1 MTQDL
6 IGFKENLKRM
16 IDIVY
21 AGTSNALAVAD
32 QLTFLWSVFLLADD
46 SPKPLNY
53 PFKKSLS
60 FTWSELLA
68 IKHDAYDLIQ
78 EKILP
83 RMLSR
88 HPVSSYVPKRMAGGG
103 EKLTITPAQCYE
115 LMGILNDIYYRLD
128 VVRLN
133 NARLNL
139 DIMLYDY
146 MLEMLFE
153 GSIEGKSEWMTGGS
167 VNFIVSLASFH
178 LMRSGG
184 NDDTINV
191 HDVHCRSG
199 QLLTA
204 SFKEFQPINPRT
216 SLFAGRTLSPIMTR
230 IATFRFLLSGVRRF
244 SILKKNPLVFPHDSF
259 SVGSPKEIGNWLKYD
274 VVYVHPPKSITTNHR
289 KASDSRLLGLTGTS
303 HMYFSYLLYGLS
315 KCKPRGWMFAILPEK
330 LLKDEGNWLLD
341 QIWQEAK
348 IKAVIHL
355 PDEQKR
361 SSNGEEFSLI
371 VLRNEPLPGRQNM
384 GDIRRFQLSGY
395 EDWQTT
401 LFWDDYKAVGNGGA
415 SAAIS
420 DLTGFVEVRRPDQ
433 NQLKLDE
440 LLFESISRLEDEM
453 VNPRDSRPDGE
464 KLQDWQVTL
473 YRHGTNFDIGQSLQR
488 LICDNRVEAVVSE
501 EGEVVF
507 ELKRTDKRTE
517 FEPKKLEEI
526 LSLEQFQLFLI
537 ICDSESPIPI
547 HKARQKL
554 SQEEQSRFT
563 IQQAVDTVHMIGRM
577 GLLECI
583 YESVNTGIAST
594 AAIGAIDLWMKVPE
608 GERLWK
614 FTASR

>member
-1 MTQDL
+1 
-6 IGFKENLKRM
+6 
-16 IDIVY
+16 
-21 AGTSNALAVAD
+21 
-32 QLTFLWSVFLLADD
+32 
-46 SPKPLNY
+46 
-53 PFKKSLS
+53 
-60 FTWSELLA
+60 
-68 IKHDAYDLIQ
+68 
-78 EKILP
+78 
-83 RMLSR
+83 
-88 HPVSSYVPKRMAGGG
+88 
-103 EKLTITPAQCYE
+103 
-115 LMGILNDIYYRLD
+115 
-128 VVRLN
+128 
-133 NARLNL
+133 
-139 DIMLYDY
+139 
-146 MLEMLFE
+146 
-153 GSIEGKSEWMTGGS
+153 
-167 VNFIVSLASFH
+167 
-178 LMRSGG
+178 
-184 NDDTINV
+184 
-191 HDVHCRSG
+191 
-199 QLLTA
+199 
-204 SFKEFQPINPRT
+204 
-216 SLFAGRTLSPIMTR
+216 
-230 IATFRFLLSGVRRF
+230 
-244 SILKKNPLVFPHDSF
+244 
-259 SVGSPKEIGNWLKYD
+259 
-274 VVYVHPPKSITTNHR
+274 
-289 KASDSRLLGLTGTS
+289 
-303 HMYFSYLLYGLS
+303 
-315 KCKPRGWMFAILPEK
+315 MFAILPEK
-330 LLKDEGNWLLD
+330 LLADEGNWMLD
-341 QIWQEAK
+341 QIWQETQ

-355 PDEQKR
+355 SEEQKR

-371 VLRNEPLPGRQNM
+371 VLRNEPLPDRQNM

-401 LFWDDYKAVGNGGA
+401 LFWEDYKAVGNGGA

-420 DLTGFVEVRRPDQ
+420 DLTSFVEVRRPDQ

-440 LLFESISRLEDEM
+440 LLFESICRLEDEM

-583 YESVNTGIAST
+583 YESVDTGIAST
-594 AAIGAIDLWMKVPE
+594 AAIDAIDLWMKVPE